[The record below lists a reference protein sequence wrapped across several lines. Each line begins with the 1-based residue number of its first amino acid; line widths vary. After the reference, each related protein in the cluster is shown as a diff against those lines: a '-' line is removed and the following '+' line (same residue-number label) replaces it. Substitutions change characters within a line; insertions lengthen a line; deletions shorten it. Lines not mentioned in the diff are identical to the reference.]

1 MCRSMTLSDNLKIPY
16 SAKRKK
22 ADLSNPCRL
31 SFAHSPMPDMRMTL
45 PKSAHMGGILRYL
58 GVTGL
63 VFLVLMVTLEPDV
76 GFVAPPPIRLLYWMI
91 QIGIGLF
98 VLQSTLYIIS
108 RILGASRMPSW
119 TMVVLS
125 GFVGAVV
132 LAPVY
137 WLVGEGMMVQWLG
150 YPVLPDENNFNF
162 GGPTVVVTLVE
173 EYFDIVGPVT
183 TAWALICLP
192 RMHWLVPP
200 LLHRQTHSAV
210 DAKGSCGSDQATQ
223 PDAPAPDRDPTE
235 VTAIGKQALSHE
247 LPPVEECPDSARVH
261 STVAASLPAPDWHSR
276 LPTEL
281 GSDVIAVASELQYL
295 RVWTPR
301 GCALIIGA
309 LADVEAEEGAN
320 GLRVHRSWWVA
331 CKHVTSVRRTAAGV
345 VCQMSDG
352 RQVPVSRRRRAE
364 VLARFGNGARYLGP
378 ATSKTIA
385 NTDLE

>member
-1 MCRSMTLSDNLKIPY
+1 
-16 SAKRKK
+16 
-22 ADLSNPCRL
+22 
-31 SFAHSPMPDMRMTL
+31 MPDMHMTL
-45 PKSAHMGGILRYL
+45 PKSAHMSGILRYL
-58 GVTGL
+58 GVAGL

-76 GFVAPPPIRLLYWMI
+76 GFVAPSPIRLLYWMI
-91 QIGIGLF
+91 QIGVGLL

-108 RILGASRMPSW
+108 RMLGASRMPSW

-137 WLVGEGMMVQWLG
+137 WLIGEGMMVQWLG
-150 YPVLPDENNFNF
+150 YPALPDENSFNL
-162 GGPTVVVTLVE
+162 GGPTVVNALVE

-192 RMHWLVPP
+192 RLHWLVPP

-210 DAKGSCGSDQATQ
+210 DTKGSAGSDQATR
-223 PDAPAPDRDPTE
+223 PAPPAPDCEPTE
-235 VTAIGKQALSHE
+235 VPASGKQASPIELS
-247 LPPVEECPDSARVH
+247 PVEEYPDLSRVH
-261 STVAASLPAPDWHSR
+261 STVAASLPAPEWHSR

-281 GSDVIAVASELQYL
+281 GNDVIAVASELQYL

-331 CKHVTSVRRTAAGV
+331 CKHVTSVRRTATGA

-364 VLARFGNGARYLGP
+364 VFVRFGNGAQYHGP
-378 ATSKTIA
+378 TASETVA